1 MFRKIFKK
9 ELNSPAMVVVFCA
22 ATLGL
27 LASLVLSVEALV
39 LAKNSNAVLS
49 CSLNAVVDCAAVA
62 NHWSASLLGFPN
74 SFIGLVAMPVVMT
87 IAMSIIAGVKYPKW
101 FMRATQAG
109 AIAGLLFA
117 FWMLYMSFAV
127 IGIFCPWCLVFD
139 AMMIVM
145 FFGVTR
151 YNVLWGYCPASKKLA
166 KRIKPWFDKQYDI
179 LVMVSMIVII
189 IMAIIAKYGAE
200 LFS

>member
-9 ELNSPAMVVVFCA
+9 ELSSPAMVVVFCA

-27 LASLVLSVEALV
+27 LASFVLSVEALV
-39 LAKNSNAVLS
+39 LAENSNAVLS

-101 FMRATQAG
+101 FMRVSQAG
-109 AIAGLLFA
+109 VTAGLLFA

-127 IGIFCPWCLVFD
+127 IQIFCPWCLLFD
-139 AMMIVM
+139 AVMIII
-145 FFGVTR
+145 FFSVTR
-151 YNVLWGYCPASKKLA
+151 YNVLEGYCPVNKKIA
-166 KRIKPWFDKQYDI
+166 RKIKPWFQEQYDI
-179 LVMVSMIVII
+179 VAMILLIVVVVV
-189 IMAIIAKYGAE
+189 AIIAKYGAE
-200 LFS
+200 LFV

>member
-101 FMRATQAG
+101 FMRVSQAG
-109 AIAGLLFA
+109 VAAGLLFA

-127 IGIFCPWCLVFD
+127 IQIFCPWCLLFD
-139 AMMIVM
+139 AVMIII
-145 FFGVTR
+145 FFSVTR
-151 YNVLWGYCPASKKLA
+151 YNVLEGYCPVSKKIA
-166 KRIKPWFDKQYDI
+166 RKIKPWFKKQYDVVAMI
-179 LVMVSMIVII
+179 LLIVVVMV
-189 IMAIIAKYGAE
+189 AIIAKYGAE
-200 LFS
+200 LFI